1 MPPECFE
8 KSNRT
13 EASQNASWYLL
24 FSPPFFLI
32 CAAALDV
39 LSFPQIGTTSG
50 GEREQEDFMSM
61 CGPSDLWKCFGR
73 DQVRRKRLFFLIGAG
88 FRFPSCCKL
97 WLAELECR
105 MGRLC
110 SRKAAVVQRG
120 ERSVARDS
128 NSSCGKCLLWR
139 QIQICQP
146 CLVSTIGS
154 PTTTTCSFT
163 I

>member
-24 FSPPFFLI
+24 VFFI

-39 LSFPQIGTTSG
+39 LSLPQIGTTSG

-73 DQVRRKRLFFLIGAG
+73 DQVLCPLFAGVACASSLDWRWMFASFL
-88 FRFPSCCKL
+88 L
-97 WLAELECR
+97 
-105 MGRLC
+105 
-110 SRKAAVVQRG
+110 
-120 ERSVARDS
+120 
-128 NSSCGKCLLWR
+128 
-139 QIQICQP
+139 
-146 CLVSTIGS
+146 
-154 PTTTTCSFT
+154 
-163 I
+163 